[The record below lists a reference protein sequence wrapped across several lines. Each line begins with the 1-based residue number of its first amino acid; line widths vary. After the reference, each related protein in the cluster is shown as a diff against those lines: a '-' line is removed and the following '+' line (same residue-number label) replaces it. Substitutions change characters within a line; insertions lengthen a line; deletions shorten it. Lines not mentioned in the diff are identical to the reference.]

1 MSDSPELRS
10 AAMTEDSS
18 TATTVTVPLSHLTGP
33 RVPQLCVKTGEK
45 AQCLVPTQAT
55 ATPAWAWILVLLGG
69 WPLFA
74 ARRWWFARAPLALP
88 ARNYVYDRLEWTKRG
103 VAGCFA
109 VAALG
114 AVGSVV
120 TLNPV
125 GVLAAWIL
133 AVVTTAGWLL
143 IVPRYWVG
151 AQLLGDQ
158 VCLRGVHPTT
168 AAALARA

>member
-1 MSDSPELRS
+1 
-10 AAMTEDSS
+10 MTEDPSM
-18 TATTVTVPLSHLTGP
+18 ATTVTVPLSHLTGA

-55 ATPAWAWILVLLGG
+55 ATPAWAWILILLGG
-69 WPLFA
+69 WPLFV
-74 ARRWWFARAPLALP
+74 ARRWWFRRETLALP
-88 ARNYVYDRLEWTKRG
+88 ARTYVYDRLEWTKRG

-114 AVGSVV
+114 AVGSLV
-120 TLNPV
+120 TVNPV
-125 GVLAAWIL
+125 GLLAAWLL

-143 IVPRYWVG
+143 IVPRYWVS
-151 AQLLGDQ
+151 AQLLDGEVQ
-158 VCLRGVHPTT
+158 LGGVHPTT